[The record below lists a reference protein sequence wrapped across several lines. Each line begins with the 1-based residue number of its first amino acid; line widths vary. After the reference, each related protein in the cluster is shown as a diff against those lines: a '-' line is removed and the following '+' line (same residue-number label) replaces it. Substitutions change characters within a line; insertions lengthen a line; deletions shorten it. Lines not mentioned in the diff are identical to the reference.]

1 MRDTDGPFGKYV
13 SLAYWLIQKRLN
25 TELTG
30 FGIKITQ
37 YSILRYL
44 YKHDG
49 SNQEQIARDLE
60 IDKGLCSREIRK
72 LEEAGLITRTKHQ
85 SDNRQWICSLTE
97 SVLALKPDLV
107 RIGDQ
112 VNENVLSG
120 LSSKEEKVLY
130 TLIKRVISNLDTG
143 ED

>member
-25 TELTG
+25 TELNG

-44 YKHDG
+44 YRHDG
-49 SNQEQIARDLE
+49 SNQEKIAGDLE

-72 LEEAGLITRTKHQ
+72 LEDAGLISRVKHQ
-85 SDNRQWICSLTE
+85 SDNRQWICLLTKAGM
-97 SVLALKPDLV
+97 ALKPDLV

-112 VNENVLSG
+112 INERVLSG
-120 LSSKEEKVLY
+120 LSSQEEEALY